1 MRQPNNKDVDSIK
14 NTTYRYDPI
23 DVSAQWQ
30 R

>member
-14 NTTYRYDPI
+14 NIIYRYDPI